1 MEAQPP
7 VASDDD
13 LIRRVVDGD
22 EEAFGALYDRYA
34 EVVFGAAIRFLGD
47 RQLAED
53 VVQETYLAMWNRA
66 ELFDPQAGSL
76 PGWLST
82 IARNRAV
89 DRLRAAGRRPAM
101 ITMSA
106 AAQPGETELEAL
118 ERIAA
123 AGSVAAGASGEG
135 DPETA
140 LLRAWTGALVRSTVD
155 AMPEPERIVIELAY
169 FGGLS
174 QSEIAGR
181 LGWPL
186 GTVKTRTRRALER
199 LRATLGASLEGPTPA
214 ELRGKTSPPAYDA
227 TGTPALDAAQ

>member
-7 VASDDD
+7 AASDGD
-13 LIRRVVDGD
+13 LIRRVVEGD

-106 AAQPGETELEAL
+106 AAQPGETEVEAL
-118 ERIAA
+118 ERLAAGSAA
-123 AGSVAAGASGEG
+123 AGTSGEG

-169 FGGLS
+169 FGGLT

-199 LRATLGASLEGPTPA
+199 LRATLGGSLEGPAQA
-214 ELRGKTSPPAYDA
+214 ELRGRTSPPAYGA
-227 TGTPALDAAQ
+227 TGTPALDAAR